1 MMIATSNIK
10 PDLHEQ
16 IVSRCVYDETAVGS
30 EYNLTS
36 MPKDMALKEH
46 FAALVES
53 FYTRVLNKDTPLTPL
68 ADQKRTPLL
77 AVSWR
82 PQ

>member
-1 MMIATSNIK
+1 
-10 PDLHEQ
+10 
-16 IVSRCVYDETAVGS
+16 
-30 EYNLTS
+30 

-53 FYTRVLNKDTPLTPL
+53 FYTRVLNKETPLTPL

-77 AVSWR
+77 AVSRR
-82 PQ
+82 PQYSKYIQHVLHVFPFLSSGSPQHVATLRYRYR